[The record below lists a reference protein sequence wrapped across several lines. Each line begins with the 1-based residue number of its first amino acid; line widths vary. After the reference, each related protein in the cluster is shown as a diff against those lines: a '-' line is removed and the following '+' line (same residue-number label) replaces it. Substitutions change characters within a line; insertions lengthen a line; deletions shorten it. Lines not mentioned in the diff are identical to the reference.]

1 MKLTNFCSAFSSKCF
16 AKTSFSATFEVKS
29 SNNLMTVFNNKDFTR
44 WFIVIT
50 SLVIL
55 GLITWNISVFYD
67 RIKEDERSKMSV
79 WVKAMESI
87 SEATL
92 KDTQLGFELDILVL
106 NQEIPTIM
114 LNSTNDIMLI
124 DNVPEK
130 VVSDSL
136 KLRKYIEKIG
146 IENEPIRMNMEDGE
160 YYSLYYGNSLTLSK
174 IKYYPIILFLVIILF
189 LALVYFFYYTSKA
202 SEQNLLW
209 AGMAKETAHQIGTPL
224 SSLFGWLEI
233 LRSEKNVDEAYLAE
247 IEKDIERLKTITE
260 RFSKVG
266 SQIKLEKTDI
276 TKATRQSFDYLKNR
290 SSKLITFQ
298 IDLPDEPV
306 WVELNEPL
314 YSWTIE
320 NLTKNA
326 IDAMKGKGK
335 LEIELVR
342 SGNFIKI
349 LISDTGKGIPTKNF
363 NRIFEPGFST
373 KKRGW
378 GLGLSL
384 AKRIIE
390 DYHQGKILVAYSEI
404 NKGSTFEIRL
414 KRSDVTI

>member
-1 MKLTNFCSAFSSKCF
+1 MQLLK
-16 AKTSFSATFEVKS
+16 
-29 SNNLMTVFNNKDFTR
+29 NKEFTR
-44 WFIVIT
+44 WFIVVT
-50 SLVIL
+50 SLVIMT
-55 GLITWNISVFYD
+55 LITWNIVVFYD
-67 RIKEDERSKMSV
+67 RIKVDERTKMSV
-79 WVKAMESI
+79 WVMAMESV
-87 SEATL
+87 SQAAL
-92 KDTQLGFELDILVL
+92 KDADLNFELEILKL
-106 NQEIPTIM
+106 NQNIPTII
-114 LNSTNDIMLI
+114 LDDSDEILTV
-124 DNVPEK
+124 DNVPEEIA
-130 VVSDSL
+130 SDSL
-136 KLRKYIEKIG
+136 KLRKFIDKLAS
-146 IENEPIRMNMEDGE
+146 ENEPIRMSMGE
-160 YYSLYYGNSLTLSK
+160 NDFSTIFYGNSAVLSK
-174 IKYYPIILFLVIILF
+174 IKYYPVILLMIILLF

-233 LRSEKNVDEAYLAE
+233 LKSEKNVDPSYLDE

-266 SQIKLEKTDI
+266 SQIKLEKTDL
-276 TKATRQSFDYLKNR
+276 TKATKASFEYLEKR
-290 SSKLITFQ
+290 SSRLIEFS
-298 IDLPDEPV
+298 IDLPNEPV

-314 YSWTIE
+314 FSWTIE
-320 NLTKNA
+320 NITKNA

-335 LEIELVR
+335 LEVELAR

-390 DYHQGKILVAYSEI
+390 DYHHGKIGIAYSEVG
-404 NKGSTFEIRL
+404 KGTTFEIKLR
-414 KRSDVTI
+414 RV

>member
-1 MKLTNFCSAFSSKCF
+1 MIL
-16 AKTSFSATFEVKS
+16 
-29 SNNLMTVFNNKDFTR
+29 FNNKEFTR

-55 GLITWNISVFYD
+55 GLITWNITVFYD
-67 RIKEDERSKMSV
+67 RIKDDERSKMSV
-79 WVKAMESI
+79 WVKAMESV
-87 SEATL
+87 SQATL
-92 KDTQLGFELDILVL
+92 KDTELGFELDILVL

-114 LNSTNDIMLI
+114 VNSTNEIVLI
-124 DNVPEK
+124 DNVPNEI
-130 VVSDSL
+130 VSDSL
-136 KLRKYIEKIG
+136 KLRKYISKISL
-146 IENEPIRMNMEDGE
+146 ENEPILMNMEDDE

-174 IKYYPIILFLVIILF
+174 IKYYPVILFLIIVLF
-189 LALVYFFYYTSKA
+189 LALVYFFYYTSKS

-233 LRSEKNVDEAYLAE
+233 LRSEKNVDPSYLSE

-266 SQIKLEKTDI
+266 SKIKLEKTDI
-276 TKATRQSFDYLKNR
+276 TKATRASFEYLQNR
-290 SSKLITFQ
+290 SSKLIQFT
-298 IDLPDEPV
+298 IDLPNEPA
-306 WVELNEPL
+306 WVSLNEPL

-326 IDAMKGKGK
+326 IDAMKGRGK
-335 LEIELVR
+335 LEVELVR
-342 SGNFIKI
+342 SKNFVKVLIKD
-349 LISDTGKGIPTKNF
+349 SGKGIPTKNF

-384 AKRIIE
+384 VKRIIE
-390 DYHQGKILVAYSEI
+390 DYHHGKIIVAYSEI
-404 NKGSTFEIRL
+404 DKGSTFEIKL
-414 KRSDVTI
+414 KRLEE

>member
-1 MKLTNFCSAFSSKCF
+1 MK
-16 AKTSFSATFEVKS
+16 
-29 SNNLMTVFNNKDFTR
+29 VFNNKEFTR
-44 WFIVIT
+44 WFIVTT
-50 SLVIL
+50 SLAIL
-55 GLITWNISVFYD
+55 GLITWNIIVFHD

-79 WVKAMESI
+79 WVKALESVN
-87 SEATL
+87 EASL
-92 KDTQLGFELDILVL
+92 KDTNLGVELDILKL
-106 NQEIPTIM
+106 NQDIPTII
-114 LNSTNDIMLI
+114 LDAQNETFSIE
-124 DNVPEK
+124 NVPVETSK
-130 VVSDSL
+130 DSL
-136 KLRKYIEKIG
+136 KLKKYIDKIAS
-146 IENEPIRMNMEDGE
+146 ENVPISINMYDGD
-160 YYSLYYGNSLTLSK
+160 YYTMYYGNSPILNK
-174 IKYYPIILFLVIILF
+174 IKYYPVILFLIIVLF
-189 LALVYFFYYTSKA
+189 LALVYFFYYTSKS

-233 LRSEKNVDEAYLAE
+233 LRSEKNVDPSYLSE

-276 TKATRQSFDYLKNR
+276 TKATQASFEYLKNR
-290 SSKLITFQ
+290 SSKLIQFN

-314 YSWTIE
+314 FSWTIE

-335 LEIELVR
+335 LDVELVR
-342 SGNFIKI
+342 SGGFIKI

-390 DYHQGKILVAYSEI
+390 DYHHGKIVVAYSEI
-404 NKGSTFEIRL
+404 DKGSTFEIKL
-414 KRSDVTI
+414 KRIEE

>member
-1 MKLTNFCSAFSSKCF
+1 MK
-16 AKTSFSATFEVKS
+16 
-29 SNNLMTVFNNKDFTR
+29 VFNNKEFTR
-44 WFIVIT
+44 WFIVTT
-50 SLVIL
+50 SLAIL
-55 GLITWNISVFYD
+55 GLITWNIIVFHD

-79 WVKAMESI
+79 WVKALESVN
-87 SEATL
+87 EASL
-92 KDTQLGFELDILVL
+92 KDTNLGVELDILKL
-106 NQEIPTIM
+106 NQDIPTII
-114 LNSTNDIMLI
+114 LDAQNETFSIE
-124 DNVPEK
+124 NVPVETSK
-130 VVSDSL
+130 DSL
-136 KLRKYIEKIG
+136 KLKKYIDKIAS
-146 IENEPIRMNMEDGE
+146 ENVPISINMYDGD
-160 YYSLYYGNSLTLSK
+160 YYTMYYGNSPILNK
-174 IKYYPIILFLVIILF
+174 IKYYPVILFLIIVLF
-189 LALVYFFYYTSKA
+189 LALVYFFYYTSKS

-233 LRSEKNVDEAYLAE
+233 LRSEKNVDPSYLSE

-276 TKATRQSFDYLKNR
+276 TKATQASFEYLKNR
-290 SSKLITFQ
+290 SSKLIQFN

-314 YSWTIE
+314 FSWTIE

-335 LEIELVR
+335 LDVELVR
-342 SGNFIKI
+342 SGGFIKI

-390 DYHQGKILVAYSEI
+390 DYHHGKIVVAYSEI
-404 NKGSTFEIRL
+404 NKGSTFEIKL
-414 KRSDVTI
+414 KRIEE